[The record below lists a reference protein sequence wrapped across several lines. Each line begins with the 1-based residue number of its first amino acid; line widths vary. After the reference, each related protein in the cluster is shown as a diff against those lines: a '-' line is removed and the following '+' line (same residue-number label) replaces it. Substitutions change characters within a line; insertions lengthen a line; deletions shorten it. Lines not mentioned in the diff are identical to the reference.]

1 MKPIIVE
8 VYLNTHAT
16 AWSVRAKGKVIG
28 HATYVALHNV
38 SFVVQQS
45 GRLRSIKDGHKNVHA
60 WAKGELVLDKD
71 TLDKIAKLD
80 MRNLKY
86 DPRSDTTFLDLI
98 TKEPV
103 TQAAWAE
110 FVIIGKEP
118 AAAYYA

>member
-80 MRNLKY
+80 MKNLEY
-86 DPRSDTTFLDLI
+86 DPRSDTTFVDLV

-103 TQAAWAE
+103 TKADWAE
-110 FVIIGKEP
+110 FVISSQQQPIG
-118 AAAYYA
+118 YYA

>member
-28 HATYVALHNV
+28 HANYVALHNV
-38 SFVVQQS
+38 SFVVQQG
-45 GRLRSIKDGHKNVHA
+45 GRLRSIKDGQKNVHA
-60 WAKGELVLDKD
+60 WAKGELILDKD
-71 TLDKIAKLD
+71 SLDKIAKLG
-80 MRNLKY
+80 MSTLKY
-86 DPRSDTTFLDLI
+86 DPQIDATFFDLI

-103 TQAAWAE
+103 TKADWAE
-110 FVIIGKEP
+110 FVIIGKKP